1 MKRRDAGRRW
11 TRREV
16 LGSLAVGAPALVMAS
31 SCGGG
36 GGQGSGSGGGSGSP
50 AAQKYRF
57 AVMPKAL
64 DLPVFSYAK
73 VGAERAAKQLG
84 NVEVLWRA
92 PESADAL
99 KQKEILESFIT
110 QGVDGIAISSIN
122 GDLVT
127 ETINKAMDQG
137 IPVVCW
143 DSDAPK
149 SKRICFWGV
158 DDFRSGGIMADE
170 AAKLVD
176 SKGKVAMITSLGAD
190 NLQRRLDGVKEGLE
204 KYPGMTVVEV
214 FDIKEDTTRCAELI
228 ATATNKYPDLATWIS
243 VGGWPVFVRNA
254 LDPVDPSKTKFV
266 CFDTNPPAPELLKT
280 GKVQVLI
287 GQKYFGWGSEPVKI
301 LHGIKQGR
309 MPEQKVIDSGVD
321 IVTRDN
327 VDAYQEQWRK
337 WEAGEA

>member
-1 MKRRDAGRRW
+1 MRRELSDRRW
-11 TRREV
+11 TRREAV
-16 LGSLAVGAPALVMAS
+16 RALALGAPALALAGAA
-31 SCGGG
+31 CGKRDEKGAEAGGG
-36 GGQGSGSGGGSGSP
+36 VR
-50 AAQKYRF
+50 KYRF
-57 AVMPKAL
+57 AVMPKSL
-64 DLPVFSYAK
+64 DMPVFGYAR

-92 PESADAL
+92 PETADAL

-110 QGVDGIAISSIN
+110 QAVDGIAISCHN
-122 GDLVT
+122 GDLLT
-127 ETINKAMDQG
+127 ETINGAMDRG

-158 DDFRSGGIMADE
+158 DDFKAGGILGDQ
-170 AAKLVD
+170 AARLV
-176 SKGKVAMITSLGAD
+176 SGKGKVAMITSLGAD
-190 NLQRRLDGVKEGLE
+190 NLRRRVEGVEESLKKSPEM
-204 KYPGMTVVEV
+204 KVIEV

-228 ATATNKYPDLATWIS
+228 ATATNKYPDLAAWIS

-254 LDPVDPSKTKFV
+254 LDPIDPAKTKFV

-301 LHGIKQGR
+301 LAGIKAGHN
-309 MPEQKVIDSGVD
+309 PEQTVIDSGVD
-321 IVTRDN
+321 VVTRET
-327 VDAYQEQWRK
+327 VDAYVEQWKK
-337 WEAGEA
+337 WEAG

>member
-1 MKRRDAGRRW
+1 MNRRGAGRRW

-16 LGSLAVGAPALVMAS
+16 LGSLAVGGPALLAAA

-36 GGQGSGSGGGSGSP
+36 GEEGGG
-50 AAQKYRF
+50 AAGARRYRF
-57 AVMPKAL
+57 AVMPKSL

-84 NVEVLWRA
+84 NVDVMWRA
-92 PESADAL
+92 PETADAL

-110 QGVDGIAISSIN
+110 QQVDGHAVSCIN
-122 GDLVT
+122 GHQVT
-127 ETINKAMDQG
+127 ETINPAMDQG

-143 DSDAPK
+143 YSDAPK
-149 SKRICFWGV
+149 CKRICFWGV

-170 AAKLVD
+170 AAKLVGA
-176 SKGKVAMITSLGAD
+176 KGKVAIITSLGAD
-190 NLQRRLDGVKEGLE
+190 NLQRRLDGVREGLKKHPE
-204 KYPGMTVVEV
+204 MNVVEV

-254 LDPVDPSKTKFV
+254 LDPVDPNKTKFV

-301 LHGIKQGR
+301 LAGIKEGR

-321 IVTRDN
+321 IVTREN
-327 VDAYQEQWRK
+327 VEAYQEQWRK
-337 WEAGEA
+337 WESGESV

>member
-1 MKRRDAGRRW
+1 MQRRVTGRRW

-16 LGSLAVGAPALVMAS
+16 LGTLAVGAPALALSS
-31 SCGGG
+31 SCGGRDEG
-36 GGQGSGSGGGSGSP
+36 GGAG
-50 AAQKYRF
+50 ARKYRF

-84 NVEVLWRA
+84 NVETMWRA
-92 PESADAL
+92 PETADAL

-110 QGVDGIAISSIN
+110 QGVDGIAISCIN

-158 DDFRSGGIMADE
+158 DDFKSGGIMADE
-170 AAKLVD
+170 AAKLVNGQ
-176 SKGKVAMITSLGAD
+176 GKVAMITSLGAD
-190 NLQRRLDGVKEGLE
+190 NLQRRLDGVREGLQ
-204 KYPGMTVVEV
+204 KHPGMTVVEV

-228 ATATNKYPDLATWIS
+228 ATATNKYPDLAAWIS

-254 LDPVDPSKTKFV
+254 LDPVDPAKTKFV

-301 LHGIKQGR
+301 LAGIKEGR
-309 MPEQKVIDSGVD
+309 MPAQKVIDSGVD
-321 IVTRDN
+321 IVTREN
-327 VDAYQEQWRK
+327 VEAYQEQWRK

>member
-1 MKRRDAGRRW
+1 MNRRGAGRRW

-16 LGSLAVGAPALVMAS
+16 LGSLAVGGPALLAAA

-36 GGQGSGSGGGSGSP
+36 GVVGGG
-50 AAQKYRF
+50 AAGARRYRF
-57 AVMPKAL
+57 AVMPKSL

-84 NVEVLWRA
+84 NVDVMWRA
-92 PESADAL
+92 PETADAL

-110 QGVDGIAISSIN
+110 QQVDGIAVSCIN

-127 ETINKAMDQG
+127 ETINRAMDQG

-170 AAKLVD
+170 AAKLVGA
-176 SKGKVAMITSLGAD
+176 KGKVAIITSLGAD
-190 NLQRRLDGVKEGLE
+190 NLQRRLDGVREGLKKHPE
-204 KYPGMTVVEV
+204 MNVVEV

-254 LDPVDPSKTKFV
+254 LDPVDPNKTKFV

-301 LHGIKQGR
+301 LAGIKEGR

-321 IVTRDN
+321 IVTREN
-327 VDAYQEQWRK
+327 VEAYQEQWRK
-337 WEAGEA
+337 WESGESV

>member
-1 MKRRDAGRRW
+1 
-11 TRREV
+11 V
-16 LGSLAVGAPALVMAS
+16 LGSLAAGGFAAACGRRENGGSGASGGTA
-31 SCGGG
+31 GGG
-36 GGQGSGSGGGSGSP
+36 GP
-50 AAQKYRF
+50 RYRF
-57 AVMPKAL
+57 AVMPKSL

-84 NVEVLWRA
+84 DVDVIWRA
-92 PESADAL
+92 PETADAL
-99 KQKEILESFIT
+99 KQKEVLESFIT
-110 QGVDGIAISSIN
+110 QAVDGIAISCIN

-127 ETINKAMDQG
+127 ETINRAMAQN

-149 SKRICFWGV
+149 SQRICFWGV
-158 DDFRSGGIMADE
+158 DDFKSGNIMADE
-170 AAKLVD
+170 AAKLVNQ
-176 SKGKVAMITSLGAD
+176 KGKVAMITSLGAD
-190 NLQRRLDGVKEGLE
+190 NLQRRLDGVREGLK
-204 KYPGMTVVEV
+204 KYPGMNVVEV

-228 ATATNKYPDLATWIS
+228 ATATSKYPDLATWIS

-254 LDPVDPSKTKFV
+254 LDPVDPAKTKFV

-301 LHGIKQGR
+301 LHGIKQGK

-321 IVTRDN
+321 VVTQAN
-327 VDAYQEQWRK
+327 VVAYQEQWKK
-337 WEAGEA
+337 WEAGESA

>member
-1 MKRRDAGRRW
+1 MQRRGTGRRW

-16 LGSLAVGAPALVMAS
+16 LGSLAVGAPALVAVS

-36 GGQGSGSGGGSGSP
+36 GDQGAESG
-50 AAQKYRF
+50 AAKRYRF

-84 NVEVLWRA
+84 NVDVLWRA
-92 PESADAL
+92 PETADAL

-110 QGVDGIAISSIN
+110 QGVDGIAISCIN

-137 IPVVCW
+137 IPVMCW

-149 SKRICFWGV
+149 SRRICFWGV

-170 AAKLVD
+170 AAKLVNR
-176 SKGKVAMITSLGAD
+176 KGKVAMITSLGAD
-190 NLQRRLDGVKEGLE
+190 NLQRRLDGVKEGLK
-204 KYPGMTVVEV
+204 KYPGMNVVEV

-321 IVTRDN
+321 IVTREN

>member
-1 MKRRDAGRRW
+1 
-11 TRREV
+11 V
-16 LGSLAVGAPALVMAS
+16 LGSLAVGAPALALAS

-36 GGQGSGSGGGSGSP
+36 GTSGGTGGGAP
-50 AAQKYRF
+50 RYRF
-57 AVMPKAL
+57 AVMPKSL

-84 NVEVLWRA
+84 NVDVVWRA
-92 PESADAL
+92 PETADAL

-110 QGVDGIAISSIN
+110 QGMDGIAISCIN

-127 ETINKAMDQG
+127 ETINKAMDQN

-158 DDFRSGGIMADE
+158 DDYRSGGIMADE
-170 AAKLVD
+170 AAKLVNG
-176 SKGKVAMITSLGAD
+176 KGKVALITSLGAD
-190 NLQRRLDGVKEGLE
+190 NLQRRLDGVKDGLKKHPE
-204 KYPGMTVVEV
+204 MNVVET

-254 LDPVDPSKTKFV
+254 LDPVDPAKTKFV

-287 GQKYFGWGSEPVKI
+287 GQKYFGWGSEPVKL
-301 LHGIKQGR
+301 LHGIKQGQ
-309 MPEQKVIDSGVD
+309 MPAQKVIDSGVD
-321 IVTRDN
+321 VVTRDN
-327 VDAYQEQWRK
+327 VVAYQEQWRK

>member
-1 MKRRDAGRRW
+1 MQRRGIGRRW

-16 LGSLAVGAPALVMAS
+16 LGSLAAGAPALALA

-36 GGQGSGSGGGSGSP
+36 GGAGSGDAGGV
-50 AAQKYRF
+50 KRYRF

-84 NVEVLWRA
+84 NVDVSWRA

-110 QGVDGIAISSIN
+110 QGMDGIAISCIN

-158 DDFRSGGIMADE
+158 DDFRSGNIMADE
-170 AAKLVD
+170 AAKLVGG
-176 SKGKVAMITSLGAD
+176 KGKVAMITSLGAD
-190 NLQRRLDGVKEGLE
+190 NLQRRLDGVKEGLT
-204 KYPGMTVVEV
+204 KHPGMTVVEV

-254 LDPVDPSKTKFV
+254 LDPVNPDKTKFV

-301 LHGIKQGR
+301 LHGIKQGQ
-309 MPEQKVIDSGVD
+309 MPAQKVIDSGVD
-321 IVTRDN
+321 VVTREN
-327 VDAYQEQWRK
+327 VEAYQEMWRK

>member
-1 MKRRDAGRRW
+1 
-11 TRREV
+11 V
-16 LGSLAVGAPALVMAS
+16 LGSLAVGGPALFAVG
-31 SCGGG
+31 CGGRDEQG
-36 GGQGSGSGGGSGSP
+36 GGAAGGAGGP
-50 AAQKYRF
+50 RYRF

-84 NVEVLWRA
+84 NVDVIWRA
-92 PESADAL
+92 PETADAL

-110 QGVDGIAISSIN
+110 QQVDGIAISCIN

-127 ETINKAMDQG
+127 ETINRAMAQD

-149 SKRICFWGV
+149 SQRLCFWGV
-158 DDFRSGGIMADE
+158 DDFKSGTIMADE
-170 AAKLVD
+170 AAKLVGG
-176 SKGKVAMITSLGAD
+176 KGKVAMITSLGAD
-190 NLQRRLDGVKEGLE
+190 NLQRRLDGVREGL
-204 KYPGMTVVEV
+204 KKHPGMNVVEV

-254 LDPVDPSKTKFV
+254 LDPVDPNKTKFV

-301 LHGIKQGR
+301 LHGVKQGR

-321 IVTRDN
+321 IVTAAN
-327 VDAYQEQWRK
+327 VAQYQEQWRK
-337 WEAGEA
+337 WEAGETA

>member
-1 MKRRDAGRRW
+1 MQRRDRGRRW

-16 LGSLAVGAPALVMAS
+16 LGSLAVGAPALALT

-36 GGQGSGSGGGSGSP
+36 GGTAGGGADTST
-50 AAQKYRF
+50 AAKRYRF
-57 AVMPKAL
+57 AVMPKSL

-84 NVEVLWRA
+84 NVDVVWRA
-92 PESADAL
+92 PETADAL

-110 QGVDGIAISSIN
+110 QGMDGIAISSIN

-149 SKRICFWGV
+149 SKRVCFWGV
-158 DDFRSGGIMADE
+158 DDFRSGGIMAEE
-170 AAKLVD
+170 AAKLVGG
-176 SKGKVAMITSLGAD
+176 KGKVALITSLGAD
-190 NLQRRLDGVKEGLE
+190 NLQRRLDGVKEGLQ
-204 KYPGMTVVEV
+204 KHPGMNVVET

-254 LDPVDPSKTKFV
+254 LDPVDPARTKFV

-301 LHGIKQGR
+301 LHGIKQGQ
-309 MPEQKVIDSGVD
+309 MPTQKVIDSGVD
-321 IVTRDN
+321 VVTREN
-327 VDAYQEQWRK
+327 VEAYQEQWRK

>member
-1 MKRRDAGRRW
+1 MKRRGAGGRW

-16 LGSLAVGAPALVMAS
+16 LGSLAVGGPALFVTA

-36 GGQGSGSGGGSGSP
+36 GEPQGGAGV
-50 AAQKYRF
+50 ARYRF
-57 AVMPKAL
+57 AVMPKSL

-73 VGAERAAKQLG
+73 VGAERAAKELG
-84 NVEVLWRA
+84 NVDVLWRA
-92 PESADAL
+92 PETADAL

-110 QGVDGIAISSIN
+110 QGVDGIAISCIN

-127 ETINKAMDQG
+127 DTINKAMDQG
-137 IPVVCW
+137 IPVVTW

-158 DDFRSGGIMADE
+158 DDFKSGGIMADQ
-170 AAKLVD
+170 AARLVNE
-176 SKGKVAMITSLGAD
+176 KGKVAIITSLGAD
-190 NLQRRLDGVKEGLE
+190 NLQRRLDGVREGLE

-228 ATATNKYPDLATWIS
+228 ATATNKYPDLAAWIS

-254 LDPVDPSKTKFV
+254 LDPVDPTKTKFV

-301 LHGIKQGR
+301 LAGIKEGR
-309 MPEQKVIDSGVD
+309 MPAQEVIDSGVD
-321 IVTRDN
+321 IVTREN
-327 VDAYQEQWRK
+327 VDAYQEMWKK
-337 WEAGEA
+337 WESGEA

>member
-1 MKRRDAGRRW
+1 MSRGGSGRRW

-16 LGSLAVGAPALVMAS
+16 LGSLAVGGPALFAA
-31 SCGGG
+31 CGGRG
-36 GGQGSGSGGGSGSP
+36 DQSGGASGGAGGQR
-50 AAQKYRF
+50 YRF
-57 AVMPKAL
+57 AVMPKSL

-84 NVEVLWRA
+84 NVDVIWRA
-92 PESADAL
+92 PETADAL

-110 QGVDGIAISSIN
+110 QQVDGIAISSIN
-122 GDLVT
+122 GDLLT
-127 ETINKAMDQG
+127 ETINRAMAQN

-149 SKRICFWGV
+149 SQRICFWGV
-158 DDFRSGGIMADE
+158 DDFKSGTIMADE
-170 AAKLVD
+170 AAKLVGG
-176 SKGKVAMITSLGAD
+176 KGKVAMITSLGAD
-190 NLQRRLDGVKEGLE
+190 NLQRRLDGVREGL
-204 KYPGMTVVEV
+204 KKHPDMNVVEV

-228 ATATNKYPDLATWIS
+228 ATATSKYPDLATWIS

-254 LDPVDPSKTKFV
+254 LDPVDPAKTKFV

-321 IVTRDN
+321 VVTREN